1 MKKRFLLL
9 TLIMCLFG
17 GVNSLSLKAQEVIIT
32 GEPESTSR
40 SIPIDVYN
48 KHSISQTIYYSSEI
62 NKPNGGTISS
72 ISFKVSRRTD
82 RFNNTQIGDY
92 IYTRTIDVYMMNI
105 DDDVLS
111 NALTILSANELV
123 YSGSL
128 TISDDDH
135 GAWVTIDLTTEF
147 EYEKGKNILVCVND
161 ITGVY
166 EDYQVH
172 FYTFESNVTRV
183 LQMAGKSTAYDPALE
198 NTNGISAPGQV
209 PQIKLTFVGGGE
221 PETPEAPTA
230 PYLVSPTNG
239 TTISGT
245 TVNLSWSYGENN
257 TATHYQVSLGTDSE
271 DLSVKTDGW
280 VERTGLGTDGFAIDD
295 ELTVDDLIYGT
306 TYYWRVD
313 VRNGE
318 GDPVGSTVW
327 SFATPASEPFEFI
340 TEGDWNEGT
349 NWEGGAVPGNG
360 AIVTLNAA
368 ATITAGDNINV
379 ADLTILDGASLTIN
393 GSLTIT
399 GNKFSNTDASK
410 LVINDGGQIF
420 QTNEGVKAT
429 FNMNINNPTV
439 WSENNIDGWQFIS
452 SPFTDASASISD
464 FVTTGVGNDY
474 DLYKFDGKQVGAEW
488 QNQEAIA
495 TFEEEFVSGRGY
507 LASYE
512 DAETATLR
520 GTLNSGDT
528 YSWDNLT
535 YNNNSEDLA
544 NFHLIGNPF
553 PFDMEWNKLAENIY
567 NVINGY
573 AVVLENGNY
582 AYRTD
587 GTIPVGDGFFVKA
600 NGLAPSMYYDHKAS
614 VSVARRGSESN
625 NSLNIIA
632 TGNAGNDNVVVN
644 FNGEGEGFPKLQNF
658 NDAIATVYVQN
669 NDVNYAIFNCNE
681 DVQEIELCFNANQMG
696 NYTISVEPTG
706 EFSSIVLVDRF
717 TGIETNLLVEDYRF
731 TAMSE
736 ENNNRFFIRL
746 GNGQQTTDSSHFAY
760 VSGEDLIIEAEGTVQ
775 IIDMMGRVV
784 YTSNVEN
791 NNRINVSDFNNGAY
805 VVRVIN
811 ENEVKVQKIIL

>member
-17 GVNSLSLKAQEVIIT
+17 GVNFLSLKAQ
-32 GEPESTSR
+32 
-40 SIPIDVYN
+40 
-48 KHSISQTIYYSSEI
+48 
-62 NKPNGGTISS
+62 
-72 ISFKVSRRTD
+72 
-82 RFNNTQIGDY
+82 
-92 IYTRTIDVYMMNI
+92 
-105 DDDVLS
+105 DDLNV
-111 NALTILSANELV
+111 
-123 YSGSL
+123 
-128 TISDDDH
+128 
-135 GAWVTIDLTTEF
+135 VTIDGDKSDQYPEKAGGPFDTYYETSCSQSYYTSTEIEKPEGSIIDKIAYKVSAAATSNAERNIKVWLMNTDADNFGASGIQPGSEATSVLMSDEYLVYNGTYNVGTTGWIEIDIENF
-147 EYEKGKNILVCVND
+147 TYGGENILVTVYDYTYTKNSDLKFYYFSSMTTSDND
-161 ITGVY
+161 TKGYYRSLFRSNTDPTKTNILY
-166 EDYQVH
+166 KECK
-172 FYTFESNVTRV
+172 YT
-183 LQMAGKSTAYDPALE
+183 PAL
-198 NTNGISAPGQV
+198 Q
-209 PQIKLTFVGGGE
+209 LTFVGGGE
-221 PETPEAPTA
+221 PETPETPKAPA
-230 PYLVSPTNG
+230 LVSPTNG
-239 TTISGT
+239 TTIGGT

-271 DLSVKTDGW
+271 NLSVITDGW
-280 VERTGLGTDGFAIDD
+280 VERTGLGTGDIATED
-295 ELTVDDLIYGT
+295 EFSNVNLEYGN

-318 GDPVGSTVW
+318 GDPVGGEVW
-327 SFATPASEPFEFI
+327 SFATPASAAFEFI
-340 TEGDWNEGT
+340 TEGNWNVGA
-349 NWEGGAVPGNG
+349 NWNGGAVPGNG
-360 AIVTLNAA
+360 AIVVLNAN
-368 ATITAGDNINV
+368 ATITAEDNINV
-379 ADLTILDGASLTIN
+379 ADLTILEGASLTIN

-399 GNKFSNTDASK
+399 GEFSNTDASK

-420 QTNEGVKAT
+420 QTNTDVKAT
-429 FNMNINNPTV
+429 FNMNINNPTE

-452 SPFTDASASISD
+452 SPFTDASINN

-488 QNQEAIA
+488 QNQKAIA

-512 DAETATLR
+512 KAATATLN
-520 GTLNSGDT
+520 GTLNTST
-528 YSWDNLT
+528 IL
-535 YNNNSEDLA
+535 DLSLSYA
-544 NFHLIGNPF
+544 GSTLADLYLIGNPF
-553 PFDMEWNKLAENIY
+553 PFDMDMSKLDGMTYHITE
-567 NVINGY
+567 GY
-573 AVVLENGNY
+573 AVVNNGSYSYYNLE
-582 AYRTD
+582 
-587 GTIPVGDGFFVKA
+587 GTIPAGDGFFVKVTDD
-600 NGLAPSMYYDHKAS
+600 NPSLYYNHNAKSSRSGNA
-614 VSVARRGSESN
+614 
-625 NSLNIIA
+625 NSLNITA

-746 GNGQQTTDSSHFAY
+746 GNGQQSTDNSHFAY

-791 NNRINVSDFNNGAY
+791 NNRIDVSEFNNGAY

-811 ENEVKVQKIIL
+811 ENEVKVEKVVVY